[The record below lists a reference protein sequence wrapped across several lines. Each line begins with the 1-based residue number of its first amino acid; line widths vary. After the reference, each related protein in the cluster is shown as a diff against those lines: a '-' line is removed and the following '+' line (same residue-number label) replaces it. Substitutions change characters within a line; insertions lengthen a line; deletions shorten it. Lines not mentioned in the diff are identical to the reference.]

1 MKPFDIFGR
10 AVRITALTFLI
21 GLTSAGHA
29 QYTVESVQGATETP
43 MGRGLFYYLPQ
54 NGIELQ
60 VTVEKTTYK
69 KGIYGDYAAKLLG
82 IDNYIKED
90 KSVYKIVSAELRN
103 TVQPDPQQQY
113 CIYANRADHFPSVSL
128 SPEGVLATVNHPRPP
143 LMQTASRALPT
154 ASSAATPHR
163 AHRSSIGSLGVK
175 APFADLNVYE
185 KYDTTYVEEW
195 VDTTR
200 VLRTVL
206 TPVVEAKSLAQK
218 AEEIANLI
226 IESKKYR
233 IDLLTGLQEVNYAP
247 QTIQFMHDNLLQIEN
262 EYMESFTGII
272 SRSEEQFT
280 FRIDI
285 SDTTTRYPV
294 AFFDDR
300 NGLLPIEAGDMAL
313 IRPEDE
319 DVLCVKLS
327 PLPYAGDQALICEQS
342 RLDLKKPTPK
352 GIHYRQ
358 PQAVNA
364 QVHWGPQLLRQADL
378 FVAQWGDVLV
388 LPVVK
393 GAMILLDPTTGA
405 LLYMGRPYEP
415 AMPRGGFG
423 TAGSQRPTLPPAKNM
438 CHDNCPFPTTQE

>member
-10 AVRITALTFLI
+10 PARIAALTILI

-54 NGIELQ
+54 NGIEVE

-90 KSVYKIVSAELRN
+90 KSFYKIVSVELRN

-113 CIYANRADHFPSVSL
+113 CIYANRADLFPSVSL
-128 SPEGVLATVNHPRPP
+128 SPEGVLATVNHPRPQ
-143 LMQTASRALPT
+143 LNQAAWRETPT
-154 ASSAATPHR
+154 ARPIGSPR
-163 AHRSSIGSLGVK
+163 QAHRSSIGSLGVK

-200 VLRTVL
+200 VLRPVL

-272 SRSEEQFT
+272 SRAEEHFT

-285 SDTTTRYPV
+285 ADTTTCYPV
-294 AFFDDR
+294 AFFDAQ
-300 NGLLPIEAGDMAL
+300 NGILPIEAGDQAL

-319 DVLCVKLS
+319 DVLRVKLL

-364 QVHWGPQLLRQADL
+364 QVHLGTQLLRQTDL

-393 GAMILLDPTTGA
+393 GTMILLDPTTGA

-415 AMPRGGFG
+415 AMPR
-423 TAGSQRPTLPPAKNM
+423 QPMPHPAKTMN
-438 CHDNCPFPTTQE
+438 HDDRPFQEPQE

>member
-1 MKPFDIFGR
+1 MKRFSKYGLLSGLLSL
-10 AVRITALTFLI
+10 TALCL
-21 GLTSAGHA
+21 SPDARA
-29 QYTVESVQGATETP
+29 QYTVESVQGVTETP

-54 NGIELQ
+54 NGIELRL
-60 VTVEKTTYK
+60 TVEKTTYK

-82 IDNYIKED
+82 IDNYIKEE

-103 TVQPDPQQQY
+103 TVQPDPQQQF
-113 CIYANRADHFPSVSL
+113 CIYASRADQFPAVSL
-128 SPEGVLATVNHPRPP
+128 SPDGILASVNHPKPCLQR
-143 LMQTASRALPT
+143 MGANNGVLP
-154 ASSAATPHR
+154 R
-163 AHRSSIGSLGVK
+163 QGGEHRSSIGSLGVK

-195 VDTTR
+195 KDTTR

-247 QTIQFMHDNLLQIEN
+247 QTIQFMYDHLLQIEN
-262 EYMESFTGII
+262 EYMESFTGVI
-272 SRSEEQFT
+272 SRSESHYS

-285 SDTTTRYPV
+285 GDTTTCYPV
-294 AFFDDR
+294 AIFDAQ
-300 NGLLPIEAGDMAL
+300 NG
-313 IRPEDE
+313 IRPITPDERAMVKPNDE
-319 DVLCVKLS
+319 DVLCIQLS

-358 PQAVNA
+358 PQAVTA
-364 QVHWGPQLLRQADL
+364 QVRLGAQPLQQADL

-393 GAMILLDPTTGA
+393 GAMIQLDPTTGA
-405 LLYMGRPYEP
+405 LLYMGHPFEPSEPRRP
-415 AMPRGGFG
+415 MPH
-423 TAGSQRPTLPPAKNM
+423 PAKTFN
-438 CHDNCPFPTTQE
+438 HGDRPFQEPQE

>member
-1 MKPFDIFGR
+1 MKIFAKYGLLSGLFSL
-10 AVRITALTFLI
+10 TALCL
-21 GLTSAGHA
+21 SPAAHA
-29 QYTVESVQGATETP
+29 QYTVESVQGVTETP

-54 NGIELQ
+54 NGIELRL
-60 VTVEKTTYK
+60 TVEKTTYK

-82 IDNYIKED
+82 IDNYIKEE

-103 TVQPDPQQQY
+103 TVQPDPQQQF
-113 CIYANRADHFPSVSL
+113 CIYAARADQFPDLSL
-128 SPEGVLATVNHPRPP
+128 SPDGILASVNHPKPSLHR
-143 LMQTASRALPT
+143 M
-154 ASSAATPHR
+154 AATDGLRPR
-163 AHRSSIGSLGVK
+163 QGGEHRSSIGSLGVK

-195 VDTTR
+195 KDTTR

-247 QTIQFMHDNLLQIEN
+247 QTIQFMYDHLLQIEN
-262 EYMESFTGII
+262 EYMESFTGVI
-272 SRSEEQFT
+272 SRSEAHYT

-285 SDTTTRYPV
+285 GDTTTRYPV
-294 AFFDDR
+294 AFFNAQ
-300 NGLLPIEAGDMAL
+300 NGIQPITPDELAL
-313 IRPEDE
+313 VKPGDE
-319 DVLCVKLS
+319 DVLCIQLS

-358 PQAVNA
+358 PQAVTA
-364 QVHWGPQLLRQADL
+364 QVRLGAQPLQQTDL

-393 GAMILLDPTTGA
+393 GAMIQLDPTTGA
-405 LLYMGRPYEP
+405 LLYMGRPFEP
-415 AMPRGGFG
+415 AEPRHPMPH
-423 TAGSQRPTLPPAKNM
+423 PAKMMN
-438 CHDNCPFPTTQE
+438 HGDCPFQEPQE

>member
-1 MKPFDIFGR
+1 MKPLNLLSR
-10 AVRITALTFLI
+10 PARMAALTLLI

-29 QYTVESVQGATETP
+29 QYAVESVQGATETP

-54 NGIELQ
+54 NGIEVE

-90 KSVYKIVSAELRN
+90 KSFYKIVSVELRN

-113 CIYANRADHFPSVSL
+113 CIYANRADQFPSVSL
-128 SPEGVLATVNHPRPP
+128 SPEGVLATVNHPRPA
-143 LMQTASRALPT
+143 LNQAAWRAMPP
-154 ASSAATPHR
+154 ARSIGAPHQ

-195 VDTTR
+195 IDTTR
-200 VLRTVL
+200 VLRPVL

-233 IDLLTGLQEVNYAP
+233 IDLLTGLQEVNYEP

-272 SRSEEQFT
+272 SRAEEHFT

-285 SDTTTRYPV
+285 ADTTTCYPV
-294 AFFDDR
+294 AFFR
-300 NGLLPIEAGDMAL
+300 
-313 IRPEDE
+313 RP
-319 DVLCVKLS
+319 KR
-327 PLPYAGDQALICEQS
+327 Y
-342 RLDLKKPTPK
+342 PT
-352 GIHYRQ
+352 
-358 PQAVNA
+358 
-364 QVHWGPQLLRQADL
+364 D
-378 FVAQWGDVLV
+378 
-388 LPVVK
+388 
-393 GAMILLDPTTGA
+393 
-405 LLYMGRPYEP
+405 
-415 AMPRGGFG
+415 RGG
-423 TAGSQRPTLPPAKNM
+423 
-438 CHDNCPFPTTQE
+438 

>member
-1 MKPFDIFGR
+1 MKPFDKSCLLTGFL
-10 AVRITALTFLI
+10 ALISIALPPD
-21 GLTSAGHA
+21 ARA

-60 VTVEKTTYK
+60 LTVEKTTYK

-82 IDNYIKED
+82 IDNYIKEE
-90 KSVYKIVSAELRN
+90 KSVYKIVAAELRN
-103 TVQPDPQQQY
+103 TVQPDPQQQF
-113 CIYANRADHFPSVSL
+113 CIYATRADQFPSVSL
-128 SPEGVLATVNHPRPP
+128 SPEGVLASVNHPKPMLNRNLPDSPRQRPMGGDTRRP
-143 LMQTASRALPT
+143 
-154 ASSAATPHR
+154 
-163 AHRSSIGSLGVK
+163 HRSSIGSLGVK

-195 VDTTR
+195 EDTTR
-200 VLRTVL
+200 VLRAVL

-247 QTIQFMHDNLLQIEN
+247 QTIQFMYDNLLQIEN
-262 EYMESFTGII
+262 EYMESFTGIV

-285 SDTTTRYPV
+285 GDTTTCYPV
-294 AFFDDR
+294 AFFDALSGIVPFD
-300 NGLLPIEAGDMAL
+300 AGDREL

-319 DVLCVKLS
+319 DVLCIRLQA
-327 PLPYAGDQALICEQS
+327 LPYAGDQALICEQS

-358 PQAVNA
+358 PQAVSA
-364 QVHWGPQLLRQADL
+364 QVHIGGQLLQQTDL

-393 GAMILLDPTTGA
+393 GAMIQLDPTTGA
-405 LLYMGRPYEP
+405 LLYIGRPFEP
-415 AMPRGGFG
+415 TEPRCPDMPRRPHCKSADDGKE
-423 TAGSQRPTLPPAKNM
+423 AGHES
-438 CHDNCPFPTTQE
+438 